1 MNDPSLQWFFCDI
14 VAPMAEHSGTDSPSG
29 TAGGRG
35 TTSAAWLLA
44 QVGAHAAAMF
54 AARLSALG
62 LAPTHAGI
70 LRVLAQTEG
79 LSQRRLAR
87 QLEILPS
94 RLVSLV
100 DELEARGLVQ
110 RRDSDEDR
118 RVYALYLTDQG
129 RATLDAIGRVARE
142 HDAAV
147 CAALSGDERRLLVDL
162 LRRIA
167 DQQGLKPGVHPG
179 FRRLGRS
186 GGGASGGEGGE
197 PDG

>member
-1 MNDPSLQWFFCDI
+1 
-14 VAPMAEHSGTDSPSG
+14 MAERSGTDSPSG
-29 TAGGRG
+29 AAGGRG

-54 AARLSALG
+54 ATRLSALG
-62 LAPTHAGI
+62 LAPAHAGI
-70 LRVLAQTEG
+70 LRVLAHAEG

-100 DELEARGLVQ
+100 DELESRGLVQ

-129 RATLDAIGRVARE
+129 RGTLAAIGRIARE
-142 HDAAV
+142 HDAAM
-147 CAALSGDERRLLVDL
+147 CAALSSDERRLLADL

-167 DQQGLKPGVHPG
+167 DQQGLEPGVHPG

-186 GGGASGGEGGE
+186 GVRASGGDGGE

>member
-1 MNDPSLQWFFCDI
+1 M
-14 VAPMAEHSGTDSPSG
+14 VERSGTDSPSG

-62 LAPTHAGI
+62 LAPAHAGI
-70 LRVLAQTEG
+70 LRVLAQAEG

-100 DELEARGLVQ
+100 DELESCGLVQ
-110 RRDSDEDR
+110 RRDSDADR

-129 RATLDAIGRVARE
+129 RATLAAIRRIARE

-147 CAALSGDERRLLVDL
+147 CAALSGDERRLLADL

-167 DQQGLKPGVHPG
+167 DQQGLEPGVHPG
-179 FRRLGRS
+179 FRRLGKSSS
-186 GGGASGGEGGE
+186 GRATGGDGGESSE